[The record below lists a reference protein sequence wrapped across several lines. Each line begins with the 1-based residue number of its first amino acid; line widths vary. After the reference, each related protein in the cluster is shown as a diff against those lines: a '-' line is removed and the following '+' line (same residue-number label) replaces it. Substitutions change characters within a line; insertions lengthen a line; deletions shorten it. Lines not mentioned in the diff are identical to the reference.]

1 MSRFSN
7 ASSIARPLLVATA
20 VLLVVAGPVFA
31 LQEPAR
37 LGLTPVGQDG
47 SYFELLLEPG
57 EVRQL
62 QVEAANFGQEETL
75 ARTYAA
81 DVYSIV
87 NGGFGAGLFGE
98 RPSGTT
104 LWITYPTQEFTLGP
118 NDAIVLDFEVHVP
131 PDTLPGEYV
140 AALVIENAE
149 PLRGSGTIA
158 VDQVNRSAIA
168 VAIEVP
174 GERTPALA
182 IGDVRQE
189 EVTGLSVL
197 SFEVENS
204 GNVHLRPTGEFVLRD
219 AGGTEIAASSVA
231 MDTVYAGT
239 STLLEVPAPELLGP
253 GEYCAELTLTDTE
266 TGATDATGCLP
277 FTTLAPAG
285 DDGLPFGG
293 LPDVSQ
299 VLDTIGGS
307 VPVLAVLVLLLL
319 AGASGAFLVFGRRRR
334 RAAVVDGPATDS
346 PTTDLPDR
354 GQPAEA
360 ALSGIVGKLRRV
372 LHAHPEI
379 SRAWIVERD
388 SGFVL
393 AFEGGPGTSAADAS
407 QLSTALQERA
417 DREVGLI
424 MPIQVVCLQGAETV
438 ARMTAE
444 AVPFYVNLREA

>member
-7 ASSIARPLLVATA
+7 ALSIARPLLVATA
-20 VLLVVAGPVFA
+20 VLLVVAGPAFA

-37 LGLTPVGQDG
+37 LGLTPVGEDG
-47 SYFELLLEPG
+47 SYFELRLEPG

-62 QVEAANFGQEETL
+62 QVEAANFGLEETL

-104 LWITYPTQEFTLGP
+104 LWITYPTQEFMLGP
-118 NDAIVLDFEVHVP
+118 NDALVVDFEVHVP
-131 PDTLPGEYV
+131 LDTPPGEYV

-174 GERTPALA
+174 GEPTPALA
-182 IGDVRQE
+182 IGDVRQQ
-189 EVTGLSVL
+189 EVAGLSVL

-204 GNVHLRPTGEFVLRD
+204 GNVHLRPAGEFVLRD

-239 STLLEVPAPELLGP
+239 STLLEASAAELLEP
-253 GEYCAELTLTDTE
+253 GEYCAELTLTDAE

-277 FTTLAPAG
+277 FTILAPAG
-285 DDGLPFGG
+285 DDGSPLGG

-299 VLDTIGGS
+299 VVDAIGGP
-307 VPVLAVLVLLLL
+307 VPGLALLILLLV
-319 AGASGAFLVFGRRRR
+319 AGIAAALLVFGRRRR
-334 RAAVVDGPATDS
+334 RAAVADGPATDW
-346 PTTDLPDR
+346 PTTDLSHR
-354 GQPAEA
+354 GQPAA
-360 ALSGIVGKLRRV
+360 ASLPGIVGKLRRV

-393 AFEGGPGTSAADAS
+393 VFEGPPGTSAADAS
-407 QLSTALQERA
+407 QLSAALQERA
-417 DREVGLI
+417 DREVGMV
-424 MPIQVVCLQGAETV
+424 MPIQVVCLQGAEPL

-444 AVPFYVNLREA
+444 AVPFYVNLRET

>member
-7 ASSIARPLLVATA
+7 ALSIARPLLVATA
-20 VLLVVAGPVFA
+20 VLLVVAGPAFA

-37 LGLTPVGQDG
+37 LGLTPVGEDG
-47 SYFELLLEPG
+47 SYFELRLDPG

-62 QVEAANFGQEETL
+62 QVEAANFGLEETL

-118 NDAIVLDFEVHVP
+118 NDALVVDFEVHVP
-131 PDTLPGEYV
+131 LDTPPGEYV

-174 GERTPALA
+174 GEPTPALS
-182 IGDVRQE
+182 IGGVRQQ
-189 EVTGLSVL
+189 EVAGLSVL

-204 GNVHLRPTGEFVLRD
+204 GNAHLRPAGEFVLRD

-239 STLLEVPAPELLGP
+239 STLLEASAAELLDP
-253 GEYCAELTLTDTE
+253 GEYCAELTLTDAE

-277 FTTLAPAG
+277 FSILAPAG
-285 DDGLPFGG
+285 DEGSLPG
-293 LPDVSQ
+293 VAQ
-299 VLDTIGGS
+299 VVDAIGGP
-307 VPVLAVLVLLLL
+307 VPGLALLILLLV
-319 AGASGAFLVFGRRRR
+319 AGIAAALLVFGRRRR
-334 RAAVVDGPATDS
+334 RAAVADGPTTDW
-346 PTTDLPDR
+346 PTTDLSHR

-360 ALSGIVGKLRRV
+360 LPGIVGKLRRV
-372 LHAHPEI
+372 LHGHPEV

-393 AFEGGPGTSAADAS
+393 AFEGLPGTSAADAS
-407 QLSTALQERA
+407 QLSAALQERA
-417 DREVGLI
+417 DREVGMV
-424 MPIQVVCLQGAETV
+424 MPIQVVCLQGAEPV

-444 AVPFYVNLREA
+444 AVPFYVNLRET